1 MSTLYGLV
9 CAGAGTRLLQHQQW
23 LAWPL
28 WNHDLAAS
36 EARAQPWPGTSQS
49 RSPAPQPPSPGTRTP
64 EHCQHQL
71 GTILRNL
78 TKPSINW
85 KFTANCHISMFLI
98 VAGDTVLI
106 QSLSE
111 YKSLNLFI
119 FSRFRHVVLLIWV
132 GMRDTFFLDT
142 GGLPCQGWNQTWS
155 NGPISS
161 RLTSIAHW
169 VFAK

>member
-1 MSTLYGLV
+1 MNNTRLIRIIHGPRVVSNVTLPCISLYPSVSTLYGVV

-98 VAGDTVLI
+98 VEGDTELI

-111 YKSLNLFI
+111 YKSLNLNI
-119 FSRFRHVVLLIWV
+119 
-132 GMRDTFFLDT
+132 
-142 GGLPCQGWNQTWS
+142 
-155 NGPISS
+155 
-161 RLTSIAHW
+161 
-169 VFAK
+169 K